1 MNPVARSVLEAVG
14 EVACA
19 NALTN
24 PEKTNRAARAQ
35 LRENFRMRP
44 QLYGLLRVVV
54 VFCFKLLM
62 GVPWHA
68 FPPEVLLVR
77 RIIKGLLPQ
86 DQRKACRFGQFCR
99 RRFIQTPIDPTA
111 TLGKTKLTMNE
122 VTLEVSSSWYYTMI
136 FVA

>member
-19 NALTN
+19 NALMN

-35 LRENFRMRP
+35 LRKSFRMVP

-54 VFCFKLLM
+54 MFCFKLLM

-68 FPPEVLLVR
+68 FPPEALLVR
-77 RIIKGLLPQ
+77 RIIEDWLPQ
-86 DQRKACRFGQFCR
+86 
-99 RRFIQTPIDPTA
+99 
-111 TLGKTKLTMNE
+111 
-122 VTLEVSSSWYYTMI
+122 VSEKHAGSVNS
-136 FVA
+136 V